1 MEAPAGCT
9 HTGGASSRLKSSPT
23 PAPIRVSSTRS
34 QAVEATC
41 ETPSTS
47 IALIATSGTNSPTRT
62 SRPMISEAKIVSP
75 RLHQLRPTSAVNAL
89 AMSTPTTTEFTR
101 RIPVVRVA

>member
-1 MEAPAGCT
+1 MEAT
-9 HTGGASSRLKSSPT
+9 WD
-23 PAPIRVSSTRS
+23 
-34 QAVEATC
+34 
-41 ETPSTS
+41 TPSTS
-47 IALIATSGTNSPTRT
+47 IALIATSGTNSSTRT

-75 RLHQLRPTSAVNAL
+75 RLHQLRPTRELNAV